1 MYKKIREN
9 NLYHLLQ
16 KAKKLLGIGILIKEK
31 MINSNITFVLLKK
44 LTEQGISLGQH
55 ETEKLI
61 YYVKGVTKSH
71 LAFNS

>member
-1 MYKKIREN
+1 
-9 NLYHLLQ
+9 
-16 KAKKLLGIGILIKEK
+16 

-71 LAFNS
+71 LAFNSWEVHKEATDDKK